1 MQNKRATIV
10 AVGVFLF
17 LGGCDFDDRNVD
29 SAESSRSVNL
39 VSEEGEPD
47 PSAPIDAQYSVVF
60 PLKSDTKV
68 LLGVKATALARGIE
82 KLSLRVRTY
91 NANGI
96 ATLETTPSEIR
107 TGGSLVMEAPV
118 EMPAGLS
125 IHEVYVLGHYWHG
138 GVYPLEMQ
146 MLKTKD
152 GLIDLRRQD
161 DDEEPVVVVDGSP
174 DRSQEGNRD
183 GGEE

>member
-60 PLKSDTKV
+60 PPS
-68 LLGVKATALARGIE
+68 
-82 KLSLRVRTY
+82 
-91 NANGI
+91 ANMG
-96 ATLETTPSEIR
+96 ETNGR
-107 TGGSLVMEAPV
+107 
-118 EMPAGLS
+118 
-125 IHEVYVLGHYWHG
+125 
-138 GVYPLEMQ
+138 
-146 MLKTKD
+146 
-152 GLIDLRRQD
+152 
-161 DDEEPVVVVDGSP
+161 P
-174 DRSQEGNRD
+174 DMKF
-183 GGEE
+183 